1 MNKISSTQHKIF
13 SLIGD
18 PNASNKIKKNIILSL
33 DDKNVDKLC
42 EFILNILNNNVPI
55 CSESKKKLAPQAKF
69 FRKLLNKRVGI
80 KEKKKILIKRGIQS
94 GGFLQFIIPAIISAI
109 GGIISS
115 VISSKSKE
123 NQE

>member
-1 MNKISSTQHKIF
+1 MYTYMYLYTLLLKKINLFDHYFI
-13 SLIGD
+13 LIAYMYTY
-18 PNASNKIKKNIILSL
+18 PYIIKKRRK
-33 DDKNVDKLC
+33 KNVYFFFWKTSFDPPPPYRGVSVQNS
-42 EFILNILNNNVPI
+42 EFNILM
-55 CSESKKKLAPQAKF
+55 
-69 FRKLLNKRVGI
+69 I
-80 KEKKKILIKRGIQS
+80 KEKKIFFIKRGIQS